1 MPDIDLGFML
11 GFGKSSKSQGNNQD
25 HWGKGLALGRLG
37 TVAIYKLYGSISL
50 KYSSLSLCFLASL
63 PAFLPSHFLSTWH
76 YSPLQKR
83 AKDL

>member
-37 TVAIYKLYGSISL
+37 AVVIYKLCGSISL
-50 KYSSLSLCFLASL
+50 KYSSLSLSVSFPPSL
-63 PAFLPSHFLSTWH
+63 LSSLLS
-76 YSPLQKR
+76 SPPTF
-83 AKDL
+83 